1 MQITHK
7 AIGVKNH
14 VGTVMVLEGADLQS
28 RTNAAAA
35 AAAIEHLQQRFQMS

>member
-35 AAAIEHLQQRFQMS
+35 IEHLQQRFQMS